1 MRMKKA
7 LFTNK
12 IALLAALLVLTAQAF
27 AGGRIYYAGGIPNTH
42 AWLWSG
48 DAHVFDVW
56 PGQTMQTTTL
66 QYGGHTVSYV
76 DVTTWELAPA
86 NAIFNNG
93 TDQDKT
99 GTLDIPGYNSLYPGT
114 GTEWVAYSIPTG
126 EYWTLSG
133 QLGNDAGWTDHF
145 MTQDGVNQVCTLAL
159 AAGKEYYFK
168 MRHVANTDTWYTK
181 TEALTRTTCKDVVLA
196 VSTGIDDN
204 TAIATTIAGDYIFS
218 YNTTTNALTISY
230 PDALAESEINTTAVP
245 AENEAVLIQAYYWAH
260 VNNEAT
266 RWIPFGSI
274 QWHDLDLQAAEL
286 GHYFDLVWLAPS
298 AATEDFTGFLPN
310 NYSNQNNIWGSEDSL
325 KTLISHLHEAGAKVV
340 ADIVINHSS
349 PAGEGNYYTWNAFNF
364 GQYGTYTP
372 NINWIT
378 KDDEIFISKYDDT
391 KQRHDNGYP
400 QNAGIWEDAGKPS
413 NANCFAYDENT
424 YTNGENGPQEYW
436 SYAEYNCVYSR
447 DWAHAAKEVRE
458 MCRAYLTWL
467 KEEIGY
473 DGWRYDF
480 AKGIHGSHLDDYNK
494 ASNAAFSVAECF
506 DGDYRKDVGVVLDA
520 NRNTYVFDFPGKYNF
535 MNNAIRNN
543 WYQGLQGNATNTM
556 LYKYKKNTVTFVD
569 NHDTFREHHNLCG
582 SGSENS
588 IGDPAKVIRANAFI
602 LAMPGVPC
610 VFYPH
615 WATFKDEI
623 KAMIDARHATRVH
636 SESDVLDEAGD
647 GYYRATITGKNGTIK
662 LFLGPNS
669 GWQNCPEGYKA
680 AYVGND
686 AGFYYQTPDFMYIK
700 HNWGGGEN
708 WSWKIMNDNG
718 DGTYSIRGLYGGA
731 GCNWSKGETSESA
744 TYIDYPELQK
754 DEDVVEGQMA
764 LFVLDTTTNPV
775 SMHIHAVKPIYFM
788 NTNNWENV
796 KVYAWS
802 SKNINATWPGEDMT
816 LEGTFNGHTVYSY
829 AADDEFSS
837 IIFNPGGDEGKT
849 GDLEMH
855 EGQCYVYGSD
865 WATLGSMTT
874 PLAIPSSEWASLYL
888 PLNVTLPSGVYAY
901 YASSML
907 NDEMTLTLLSEN
919 TIPAHTGVVV
929 KGAEGN
935 YTLTATADYVAAVT
949 NLFGGTKV
957 ATNADL
963 LNGGADNKLYVLSKS
978 ASSPNA
984 PVFAPI
990 NTDLEIPAA
999 KAYLLF
1005 ENALAAPDGIRFV
1018 IAQENTTTGVEG
1030 VEASEEVIKQLRSGH
1045 LYIIRGGVEYNVL
1058 GQRTR

>member
-1 MRMKKA
+1 MKKV
-7 LFTNK
+7 LFTKK
-12 IALLAALLVLTAQAF
+12 IALVAALLFMVAHAF
-27 AGGRIYYAGGIPNTH
+27 AGGRIYYAGGFSDPCIWAWYDGGPNVYN
-42 AWLWSG
+42 
-48 DAHVFDVW
+48 DW
-56 PGQTMQTTTL
+56 PGCHMNNLPLLYDNKTVYYVDIDGNCPQNIIFSDNGNNQTQTENLVVPAYDYLFT
-66 QYGGHTVSYV
+66 GSAWVSYSV
-76 DVTTWELAPA
+76 P
-86 NAIFNNG
+86 NG
-93 TDQDKT
+93 
-99 GTLDIPGYNSLYPGT
+99 
-114 GTEWVAYSIPTG
+114 EF
-126 EYWTLSG
+126 WTLSG
-133 QLGNDAGWTDHF
+133 QLGDDAGWTDHF
-145 MTQDGVNQVCTLAL
+145 TTTDGVNQTCTLTL

-168 MRHVANTDTWYTK
+168 MRHINGNTETWYTFPH
-181 TEALTRTTCKDVVLA
+181 AITRTTFQDVA
-196 VSTGIDDN
+196 FSVSVGMDDN
-204 TAIATTIAGDYIFS
+204 TAIATTIAGEYIFN
-218 YNTTTNALTISY
+218 YNTESNTLTITY
-230 PDALAESEINTTAVP
+230 PDALAESEINSTAVP

-260 VNNEAT
+260 EGNTAT
-266 RWIPFGSI
+266 RWIPYGSI
-274 QWHDLDLQAAEL
+274 QWHDLNAQASEL
-286 GHYFDLVWLAPS
+286 GKYFDLVWLAPS
-298 AATEDFTGFLPN
+298 ADTKDYTGFLPV
-310 NYSNQNNIWGSEDSL
+310 NYSDQNNVWGSEDSL
-325 KTLISHLHEAGAKVV
+325 KILINSLHNAGAKVI
-340 ADIVINHSS
+340 ADIVINHSN
-349 PAGEGNYYTWNAFNF
+349 AKEGFCGWETFNF
-364 GQYGTYTP
+364 GDYGSYNPDWSWVSYNDEMFLTKAENQYGMKDSAGVCGQIKSQYHDDYTCSLYDGRDDGLDNPKGTYY
-372 NINWIT
+372 W
-378 KDDEIFISKYDDT
+378 D
-391 KQRHDNGYP
+391 
-400 QNAGIWEDAGKPS
+400 
-413 NANCFAYDENT
+413 
-424 YTNGENGPQEYW
+424 YT
-436 SYAEYNCVYSR
+436 EYNCTYSR
-447 DWAHAAKEVRE
+447 DWAHSMKEVRE
-458 MCRAYLTWL
+458 MSRAYLTWMN
-467 KEEIGY
+467 EYIGY

-480 AKGIHGSHLDDYNK
+480 AKGIHGSHIDDYNK
-494 ASNAAFSVAECF
+494 ASNAAFSVIEVFEQNIPKQA
-506 DGDYRKDVGVVLDA
+506 GVLYDTHF
-520 NRNTYVFDFPGKYNF
+520 NTYVFDFPGKYQI
-535 MNNAIRNN
+535 MNNAIRNG
-543 WYQGLQGNATNTM
+543 WYQGLQGNAENTM
-556 LYKYKKNTVTFVD
+556 LYKYKKHTVTFVD
-569 NHDTFREHHNLCG
+569 NHDTFREEYNLCG
-582 SGSENS
+582 THNT
-588 IGDPAKVIRANAFI
+588 IGDEAKVIQANAFI

-610 VFYPH
+610 VFYPYWH
-615 WATFKDEI
+615 EFKSSL
-623 KAMIDARHATRVH
+623 KPMIDARHATRVH

-718 DGTYSIRGLYGGA
+718 DGTFSVRGLYGGE

-764 LFVLDTTTNPV
+764 LFVLDTTTKPV

-796 KVYAWS
+796 KAYAWS

-929 KGAEGN
+929 KGAVGN

-990 NTDLEIPAA
+990 NTDIEIPAA

-1018 IAQENTTTGVEG
+1018 IAQENNTTDIKG

>member
-1 MRMKKA
+1 MKKV
-7 LFTNK
+7 LFTKK
-12 IALLAALLVLTAQAF
+12 IALVAALLFMVAHAF
-27 AGGRIYYAGGIPNTH
+27 AGLIYYAGDIPTPH
-42 AWLWSG
+42 AYLWSG
-48 DAHVFDVW
+48 DSKFAGW
-56 PGQTMQTTTL
+56 PGTAMTSTSL
-66 QYGGHTVSYV
+66 QYGGNTVYYV
-76 DVTTWELAPA
+76 DVTDWALSPA
-86 NAIFNNG
+86 NAIFNSGSNQNQ
-93 TDQDKT
+93 TAD
-99 GTLDIPGYNSLYPGT
+99 LDIPGYDYLHT
-114 GTEWVAYSIPTG
+114 GSAWVSYSVPNG
-126 EYWTLSG
+126 EFWTLSG
-133 QLGNDAGWTDHF
+133 QLGDDAGWTDHF
-145 MTQDGVNQVCTLAL
+145 TTTDGVNQTCTLSL

-168 MRHVANTDTWYTK
+168 MRHINGNTETWYTFPH
-181 TEALTRTTCKDVVLA
+181 AITRTTFQDVA
-196 VSTGIDDN
+196 FGVSVGMDDN
-204 TAIATTIAGDYIFS
+204 TAIATTIAGEYIFT
-218 YNTTTNALTISY
+218 YNTESNTLTITY
-230 PDALAESEINTTAVP
+230 PDAEALAAKGINTTSVP

-260 VNNEAT
+260 DGNLPD

-298 AATEDFTGFLPN
+298 AATEDYTGFLPN

-349 PAGEGNYYTWNAFNF
+349 PAGTGNYCQWDEFNF
-364 GQYGTYTP
+364 GNYGVYYPEAT
-372 NINWIT
+372 WIT
-378 KDDEIFISKYDDT
+378 KDDEIFISKNNTNPYYYRYDTGVD
-391 KQRHDNGYP
+391 GGE
-400 QNAGIWEDAGKPS
+400 NAGIKEDTGDCQYVEAEEW
-413 NANCFAYDENT
+413 DEKTCGN
-424 YTNGENGPQEYW
+424 QRDW
-436 SYAEYNCVYSR
+436 SYAEFNCVYSR
-447 DWAHAAKEVRE
+447 DWAHKKKEVRE
-458 MCRAYLTWL
+458 MSRAYLTWM
-467 KEEIGY
+467 KEYIGY

-480 AKGIHGSHLDDYNK
+480 AKGINGSRIDNYNK
-494 ASNAAFSVAECF
+494 ASNACFSVAEVF
-506 DGDYRKDVGVVLDA
+506 DGEIAREIGLLEDTHF
-520 NRNTYVFDFPGKYNF
+520 NTYVFDFPAKYSF
-535 MNNAIRNN
+535 MNNAIRNE
-543 WYQGLQGNATNTM
+543 WYQGLMGNASNTM
-556 LYKYKKNTVTFVD
+556 LYDYKKNTVTFVD
-569 NHDTFREHHNLCG
+569 NHDTFREDYNLCG
-582 SGSENS
+582 TPNS

-636 SESDVLDEAGD
+636 SESEVLDEAGD

-718 DGTYSIRGLYGGA
+718 DGTFSVRGLYGGA

-837 IIFNPGGDEGKT
+837 IIFNPGGDDGKT

-855 EGQCYVYGSD
+855 EGQCYVPGTGWVELS
-865 WATLGSMTT
+865 TLNMQ
-874 PLAIPSSEWASLYL
+874 LAIPSSEWASLYL

-957 ATNADL
+957 ATNAND

-999 KAYLLF
+999 KVYLLF

-1018 IAQENTTTGVEG
+1018 IAQENNTTDIKG